1 MTSRRWAAVL
11 ATVALLGLTGCG
23 EAELTGTPG
32 KDIKTLPVTT
42 VPKTLNGLTVKPEK
56 VTKALEQAKQSYVD
70 KVGFYSL
77 RKDNVV
83 QGTIQVSEFGPSA
96 RLSDPEFRTQ
106 IINQSSPG
114 TPSTVNVNGTG
125 VQQSTG
131 TKSTVSIWFSED
143 RFVVLT
149 VLKSY
154 LGARGLLEQT
164 VVALPGT

>member
-1 MTSRRWAAVL
+1 MTSRRWAAAL
-11 ATVALLGLTGCG
+11 AAVALLGLAGCG
-23 EAELTGTPG
+23 EAELTGTRG

-42 VPKTLNGLTVKPEK
+42 VPKVLNGLSVKPEK
-56 VTKALEQAKQSYVD
+56 VTKALEQAKQSYVNS
-70 KVGFYSL
+70 VGFYSL

-114 TPSTVNVNGTG
+114 TPSNVNVNGTG